1 MSWGVLMSWQNEEP
15 NNRSWNR
22 FQSRAGY
29 ISFEYHSTWAYRS
42 SKWRRKYSRCAMN
55 PLRHTSAIH
64 HLYYRRSFPRQL
76 FDQMF
81 RGLPTGESIAGA
93 EIIGWD
99 CLPLSDRCH
108 DARVR
113 RPGTAHHRDNWK
125 TDRHSQLKNHNT
137 TLFVWRYRLQFLG
150 VYYWWVVFPVVLG
163 VVLSR
168 IF

>member
-1 MSWGVLMSWQNEEP
+1 MNWGALMSWQNEGL